1 MRRLSLVVALL
12 LAAGTAFAQRQR
24 FTINTETPE
33 GQLLQQIGEQEDPAQ
48 KLALLEKFSAEYPK
62 HESIPWVYAH
72 MVRVAAKANQLDKAL
87 EAGEK
92 ALALDPEDLETAHE
106 ALKAA
111 EAKKDPATLIAWA
124 GKVSAAARKVAATP
138 KPKEEDEVEDWKT
151 AVEFARQLDVYTEY
165 SLYALATQ
173 IAEAPRRIALIEAL
187 EAQNPESQ
195 YLPQIAN
202 LRFVSYLQAGQA
214 DKAVA
219 LAEKVIEKDQSNEDM
234 LLAVADSYR
243 RQKRDLDK
251 VLAWCARTLELAA
264 TKPKP
269 EGVTDEVWQTRRR
282 QLTGRAHFVA
292 GLTHAA
298 QNNWVQA
305 DKELRAALP
314 GIADDALM
322 NAEALFYLGL
332 ANFRLGEK
340 DCEPARIMDAV
351 NFTKQAAAVK
361 GPYQAPARQNLK
373 AFQTKCVLR

>member
-1 MRRLSLVVALL
+1 MRRFKLAVTLL
-12 LAAGTAFAQRQR
+12 LAAGTALAQRQR

-33 GQLLQQIGEQEDPAQ
+33 GQLLQQIGEQEDPVQ
-48 KLALLEKFSAEYPK
+48 KLGLLEKFVAQYPQ
-62 HESIPWVYAH
+62 HEAIPWVWAH
-72 MVRVAAKANQLDKAL
+72 MVRVAAKANQFDKAL

-151 AVEFARQLDVYTEY
+151 AVDFAEQLDVYTEY
-165 SLYALATQ
+165 TLYALALQ
-173 IAEAPRRIALIEAL
+173 IPDPKQRIALIEAL

-202 LRFVSYLQAGQA
+202 LRFVAYLQAGQA
-214 DKAVA
+214 EKAVA
-219 LAEKVIEKDQSNEDM
+219 FAEKVIEKDQSNEDM

-243 RQKRDLDK
+243 RGKKDPEK
-251 VLAWCARTLELAA
+251 VLAWCAKALELAA

-269 EGVTDEVWQTRRR
+269 EGVTDDVWEKRR
-282 QLTGRAHFVA
+282 QQISGRAHFVA
-292 GLTHAA
+292 GMTHAA
-298 QNNWVQA
+298 RNNWVEA

-314 GIADDALM
+314 GIADDATM

-340 DCEPARIMDAV
+340 DCEPGRILDAV

-373 AFQTKCVLR
+373 AFQAKCVLR